1 MELTADILE
10 EFISW
15 QARGKL
21 PDLSAQAFLDEKDR
35 ERLITN
41 AGNVVNCID
50 TGVYWDMP
58 EVEVIVNPD
67 SSSDDVENALTGLF
81 DMIKADLMEGVTGSV

>member
-10 EFISW
+10 EFVSW

-35 ERLITN
+35 EQLITN
-41 AGNVVNCID
+41 AGNVIKMIETGDYDLIMHEEFDEDRAD
-50 TGVYWDMP
+50 TDAIIESML
-58 EVEVIVNPD
+58 
-67 SSSDDVENALTGLF
+67 S
-81 DMIKADLMEGVTGSV
+81 MIKADLMEGVTGSV